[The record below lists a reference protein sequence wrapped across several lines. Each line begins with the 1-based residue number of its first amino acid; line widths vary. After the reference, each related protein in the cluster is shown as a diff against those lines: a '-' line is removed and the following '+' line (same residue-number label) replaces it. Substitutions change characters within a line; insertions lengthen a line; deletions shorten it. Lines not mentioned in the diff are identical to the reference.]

1 VLGETRPKKTRILL
15 VDGHHMVRQGIRHLL
30 ELETDFEVVGEAES
44 GRQAVGQA
52 RELKPDIVLI
62 EARLPSLDAV
72 EVTKRIK
79 SERPEVAVVV
89 LTYSEEERYVVELLR
104 AGVGG
109 YLLKSS
115 PGNELV
121 QGIRFV
127 RAGAFVCHQKIEQ
140 ILLKKVSSTQQVA
153 LDFGQYLTRREA
165 EVLQLAGKGLGNRD
179 IGDYLGLTEG
189 TVKSYFVNIFGK
201 LGVGSRTEAVL
212 EAIRRGW
219 LRPESDQEE
228 QRQAG

>member
-1 VLGETRPKKTRILL
+1 VSGEERRKTRILL
-15 VDGHHMVRQGIRHLL
+15 ADGQHMVRQGIRRIL
-30 ELETDFEVVGEAES
+30 ESEADFEVVSETEN
-44 GRQAVGQA
+44 GRQAVSQA

-62 EARLPSLDAV
+62 EARLPNLDAV
-72 EVTKRIK
+72 EATKRIK
-79 SERPEVAVVV
+79 AERPEVAVVV
-89 LTYSEEERYVVELLR
+89 LTYSDEEKYVVELLR

-115 PGNELV
+115 PSDELV

-127 RAGAFVCHQKIEQ
+127 RAGVFVCHPKIEQ
-140 ILLKKVSSTQQVA
+140 ILLKQVASPRQVA
-153 LDFGQYLTRREA
+153 LDFGQHLTRREA

-201 LGVGSRTEAVL
+201 MGVGSRTEAVL

-219 LRPESDQEE
+219 LSPEGDQEG
-228 QRQAG
+228 QGQAG